1 MTTLEDANVGE
12 FIKAATA
19 ERPGVA
25 TSVGRLRAA
34 YERQFGAINRS
45 VFLAELGPRDSR
57 LSGWVVA
64 RWS

>member
-19 ERPGVA
+19 ARPGVA

-45 VFLAELGPRDSR
+45 VFWPSWAARDSR

-64 RWS
+64 PWS